1 MSTVSGDPSG
11 KGLGDSFVNVSL
23 DGDSSSK
30 LPSIKPGTSS
40 AFENFGFEAKT
51 ALDANGTV
59 YINPSHR
66 EVNEGLV
73 KSLAAKDRLGPQ
85 DAAKLPP
92 GFQLKVESKSGGGY
106 NCTVEE
112 IHGYV
117 PPEIPKGKFESLQA
131 SFKDAG
137 AKLKDSSVGRT
148 FAKGT
153 SIASKH
159 FEELSTSVKGL
170 FDRIFGSKVRGT
182 IEMYMESGNKEAHE
196 QGEPPKVPVEE
207 DGELSQFEVEL
218 KKESKEMV
226 LPKDALKSIFEGIP
240 KDQIRD
246 AIKGLSKEERFALK
260 TLIGDVE
267 NGRDSPI
274 GKDYVKEMK
283 GKLSNALTGGRDSS
297 LPSSLLK
304 AKENLLD
311 GRISSKKLEKSVAK
325 GLEEEAIQLS
335 PIVVSMRQEVDL
347 FSKEI
352 QKVEEYFADPKSF
365 EGQKPKGLQDVT
377 VNAKITK
384 ATGAGKDYKVAW
396 AGKDSKVA
404 WKEYIAAEIDD
415 KFNSCFALMQDDPLA
430 RQELLGT
437 ATTLIAL
444 KERITGEEATN
455 MRELLGLQA
464 LPSESQSEEIKKAEA
479 EAKPVEEGPP
489 DTSDEL
495 FGKLRNE
502 YMALPDE
509 ELNKLFQGGI
519 KKDESAILEDVK
531 KSEAQERPREEEG
544 LLDKQKEL
552 SAKPVEEF
560 TSVHGDELDKLLQE
574 TIMQDKPKELP
585 PGAMMATVARVEKAE
600 IKPATEFKEVKTS
613 SVPISG
619 QLPLSEAD
627 EKSLDEIMK
636 GLESLQ
642 SELEGF

>member
-1 MSTVSGDPSG
+1 MG
-11 KGLGDSFVNVSL
+11 
-23 DGDSSSK
+23 
-30 LPSIKPGTSS
+30 
-40 AFENFGFEAKT
+40 
-51 ALDANGTV
+51 
-59 YINPSHR
+59 
-66 EVNEGLV
+66 
-73 KSLAAKDRLGPQ
+73 RLGPQ

-112 IHGYV
+112 IPGYV

-137 AKLKDSSVGRT
+137 AKIKDSAVGRT

-153 SIASKH
+153 SVASKR

-182 IEMYMESGNKEAHE
+182 TEMYMESGNKEAHE

-218 KKESKEMV
+218 KKESEEMV
-226 LPKDALKSIFEGIP
+226 FAKDALKSIFEGIP

-246 AIKGLSKEERFALK
+246 AIKGLSKEERVALK

-274 GKDYVKEMK
+274 GKDYVKEVK

-297 LPSSLLK
+297 LPSSLQK
-304 AKENLLD
+304 AVENRFE

-325 GLEEEAIQLS
+325 GLEEEASQLA
-335 PIVVSMRQEVDL
+335 PMVVSMRQEVDL

-352 QKVEEYFADPKSF
+352 QEGEKYFDNPEPFKG
-365 EGQKPKGLQDVT
+365 EKPKGLQDVT
-377 VNAKITK
+377 VNAKITE
-384 ATGAGKDYKVAW
+384 ATG

-415 KFNSCFALMQDDPLA
+415 KFNSCFALMKNNPQA
-430 RQELLGT
+430 RQALLPK
-437 ATTLIAL
+437 AVILIAL
-444 KERITGEEATN
+444 REEMTGEPATHL
-455 MRELLGLQA
+455 RTLLGDQVVI
-464 LPSESQSEEIKKAEA
+464 PSKLKSVRTEEVKAE
-479 EAKPVEEGPP
+479 EKPREEGGPP

-585 PGAMMATVARVEKAE
+585 PGAMMAT
-600 IKPATEFKEVKTS
+600 EFKEVKTS